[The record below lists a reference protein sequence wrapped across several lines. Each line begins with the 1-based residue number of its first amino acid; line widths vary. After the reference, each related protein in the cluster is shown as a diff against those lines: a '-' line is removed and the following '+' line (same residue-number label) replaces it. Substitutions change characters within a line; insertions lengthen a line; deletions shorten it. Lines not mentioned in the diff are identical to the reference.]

1 MAKAKYNGLIHG
13 YTGQLLAVS
22 NNIDYLHGLASERG
36 VNEYEIVSGLKVI
49 QQVTQ
54 LYNIDTAVRSNR
66 YTLKQIKAK
75 YRHWE

>member
-13 YTGQLLAVS
+13 HSGQLLAVS
-22 NNIDYLHGLASERG
+22 NNTDYLHGLARERYLG
-36 VNEYEIVSGLKVI
+36 EYEIVSGLKAI

-54 LYNIDTAVRSNR
+54 LYNIDTAIRSNR
-66 YTLKQIKAK
+66 YTLKQIKDK